1 MSGVFLIVWDPEAR
15 DASPVLRTTSGGYP
29 HITLVYTGGAVDA
42 PLLHVFA
49 SSLVKHLVLDTV
61 TLTHAFLRAKD
72 GYDDQIRKRCAM
84 SGLVAFRITRDLVT
98 SGAPRRAEVEVAID
112 LHCAKIF
119 VVREPSP
126 NGKRVVHGSHFDPSR
141 PAMAALVR
149 RLFPEAADLR

>member
-61 TLTHAFLRAKD
+61 TLTHAYIHAFDKD
-72 GYDDQIRKRCAM
+72 GKTRYDVLL
-84 SGLVAFRITRDLVT
+84 GLDEAADKKVRDTRAFFEMTAKVT
-98 SGAPRRAEVEVAID
+98 FDNMPHVT
-112 LHCAKIF
+112 
-119 VVREPSP
+119 
-126 NGKRVVHGSHFDPSR
+126 HGIYDT
-141 PAMAALVR
+141 
-149 RLFPEAADLR
+149 PEAAEAARAAVAAHLPRTVQITGFTID